1 MAKKI
6 GGLGKGLG
14 AIFIENETENGES
27 SVTLNISELEPNRN
41 QPRHEF
47 DEEALNSLAESI
59 RQHGLIQP
67 ILVRPILG
75 GGYMIVA
82 GERRYR
88 ACQIAGL
95 TEIPVIIREL
105 TDKETMEIAL
115 IENLQRENLNPIEEA
130 KGYRVLM
137 DEYGLTQEQV
147 SDVIGKSRPAIAN
160 SLRLLN
166 LPDEVSVMVEQGKI
180 SSGHA
185 RALLSF
191 DDKSEMIRV
200 ADEIAL
206 SDMSVRQ
213 IEKIAQQ
220 KKKIKPQK
228 APVKIPTYYSL
239 VEQTLGE
246 YLGTKVKV
254 TPLKSKK
261 GGTLSIEF
269 YSNDD
274 LQALA
279 QKLED
284 KDRR

>member
-1 MAKKI
+1 
-6 GGLGKGLG
+6 
-14 AIFIENETENGES
+14 
-27 SVTLNISELEPNRN
+27 
-41 QPRHEF
+41 
-47 DEEALNSLAESI
+47 
-59 RQHGLIQP
+59 
-67 ILVRPILG
+67 
-75 GGYMIVA
+75 MIVA
-82 GERRYR
+82 GDSRYR
-88 ACQIAGL
+88 ACQIAGI
-95 TEIPVIIREL
+95 TEIPVVIREL

-130 KGYRVLM
+130 QGYRALM
-137 DEYGLTQEQV
+137 DDYGLTQEQV
-147 SDVIGKSRPAIAN
+147 SEAIGKSRPTIAN

-166 LPDEVSVMVEQGKI
+166 LPVEVSKMLEAGKL

-191 DDKSEMIRV
+191 DDEAEMIRV
-200 ADEIAL
+200 ANEIAL

-220 KKKIKPQK
+220 KKSAKPK
-228 APVKIPTYYSL
+228 TAPVKTPSYYSI
-239 VEQTLGE
+239 VEQTLSE

-269 YSNDD
+269 YSNND

-284 KDRR
+284 KK

>member
-27 SVTLNISELEPNRN
+27 TVTLNISELEPNRN
-41 QPRHEF
+41 QPRREF
-47 DEEALNSLAESI
+47 DEEALNSLADSI
-59 RQHGLIQP
+59 KQHGLIQP

-88 ACQIAGL
+88 ACQIAGIS
-95 TEIPVIIREL
+95 EIPVIIREL

-130 KGYRVLM
+130 KGYRALM
-137 DEYGLTQEQV
+137 DDYGLTQEQV
-147 SDVIGKSRPAIAN
+147 SEVIGKSRPAVAN

-166 LPDEVSVMVEQGKI
+166 LPDEITVLLEQGKL

-191 DDKSEMIRV
+191 DNESEMIRV
-200 ADEIAL
+200 ANEIAL

-213 IEKIAQQ
+213 IEKIAQN
-220 KKKIKPQK
+220 KKKEKPKK
-228 APVKIPTYYSL
+228 APVKAPTYYSL

-254 TPLKSKK
+254 TPLKGKK

-284 KDRR
+284 KK

>member
-27 SVTLNISELEPNRN
+27 TVTLNISELEPNRN
-41 QPRHEF
+41 QPRREF

-59 RQHGLIQP
+59 KQHGLIQP

-88 ACQIAGL
+88 ACQLAGV

-105 TDKETMEIAL
+105 TDKETMQIAL

-130 KGYRVLM
+130 QGYRSLM
-137 DEYGLTQEQV
+137 DDYGLTQEQV
-147 SDVIGKSRPAIAN
+147 SESIGKSRPAVAN

-166 LPDEVSVMVEQGKI
+166 LPDEVSVMVEQGKV
-180 SSGHA
+180 SAGHA

-191 DDKSEMIRV
+191 DNEAEMIRV
-200 ADEIAL
+200 ANEIAL

-220 KKKIKPQK
+220 KKSAKPKK
-228 APVKIPTYYSL
+228 APVKAPTYYTI

-254 TPLKSKK
+254 TPLKNKK

-279 QKLED
+279 KKLED
-284 KDRR
+284 K

>member
-41 QPRHEF
+41 QPRREF
-47 DEEALNSLAESI
+47 DEESLNSLAESI
-59 RQHGLIQP
+59 KQHGLIQP

-88 ACQIAGL
+88 ACQIAGV
-95 TEIPVIIREL
+95 TEIPVVIREL

-130 KGYRVLM
+130 KGYRSLM
-137 DEYGLTQEQV
+137 DDYGLTQEQV
-147 SDVIGKSRPAIAN
+147 SNVIGKSRPAVAN

-166 LPDEVSVMVEQGKI
+166 LPDEVSVMVEQGKL

-191 DDKSEMIRV
+191 ENEAEMIRV
-200 ADEIAL
+200 ANDIAL

-220 KKKIKPQK
+220 TKKIKPAK
-228 APVKIPTYYSL
+228 AQTKTPTFYSI

-246 YLGTKVKV
+246 YLGTKVRV

-279 QKLED
+279 KKLED
-284 KDRR
+284 K

>member
-27 SVTLNISELEPNRN
+27 TVTLNISELEPNRN
-41 QPRHEF
+41 QPRREF
-47 DEEALNSLAESI
+47 DEEALNSLADSI
-59 RQHGLIQP
+59 KQHGLIQP

-88 ACQIAGL
+88 ACQIAGV
-95 TEIPVIIREL
+95 TEIPVVIREL

-130 KGYRVLM
+130 KGYRSLM
-137 DEYGLTQEQV
+137 DDYGLTQEQV
-147 SDVIGKSRPAIAN
+147 SEAIGKSRPAVAN

-166 LPDEVSVMVEQGKI
+166 LPDEITIMLEQGKL

-191 DDKSEMIRV
+191 DNESEMIRV
-200 ADEIAL
+200 ANEIAL

-220 KKKIKPQK
+220 KKKTSAPKT
-228 APVKIPTYYSL
+228 APVKTPSFYSI

-254 TPLKSKK
+254 TPLKKKK

-274 LQALA
+274 LQSLA

-284 KDRR
+284 K

>member
-1 MAKKI
+1 
-6 GGLGKGLG
+6 
-14 AIFIENETENGES
+14 
-27 SVTLNISELEPNRN
+27 
-41 QPRHEF
+41 
-47 DEEALNSLAESI
+47 
-59 RQHGLIQP
+59 
-67 ILVRPILG
+67 
-75 GGYMIVA
+75 MIVA

-88 ACQIAGL
+88 ACQIAGV
-95 TEIPVIIREL
+95 TEIPVVIREL

-130 KGYRVLM
+130 KGYRSLM
-137 DEYGLTQEQV
+137 DDYGLTQEQV
-147 SDVIGKSRPAIAN
+147 SEVIGKSRPAVAN

-166 LPDEVSVMVEQGKI
+166 LPGEVTVMLEQGKL

-191 DDKSEMIRV
+191 DNEAEMIRV
-200 ADEIAL
+200 ANEIAL

-220 KKKIKPQK
+220 KKAQKPKK
-228 APVKIPTYYSL
+228 APDKAPTYYSI

-254 TPLKSKK
+254 TPLKNKK

-274 LQALA
+274 LQSLA

-284 KDRR
+284 K

>member
-27 SVTLNISELEPNRN
+27 TVTLNISELEPNRN
-41 QPRHEF
+41 QPRREF
-47 DEEALNSLAESI
+47 DEEALNSLADSI
-59 RQHGLIQP
+59 KQHGLIQP

-88 ACQIAGL
+88 ACQIAGV
-95 TEIPVIIREL
+95 TEIPVVIREL

-130 KGYRVLM
+130 KGYRSLM
-137 DEYGLTQEQV
+137 DDYGLTQEQV
-147 SDVIGKSRPAIAN
+147 SEVIGKSRPAVAN

-166 LPDEVSVMVEQGKI
+166 LPDEVTVMLEQGKL

-191 DDKSEMIRV
+191 DNEAEMIRV
-200 ADEIAL
+200 ANEIAL

-213 IEKIAQQ
+213 IEKIAKQ
-220 KKKIKPQK
+220 KRPQHQK
-228 APVKIPTYYSL
+228 RRLSRL
-239 VEQTLGE
+239 
-246 YLGTKVKV
+246 
-254 TPLKSKK
+254 PL
-261 GGTLSIEF
+261 TT
-269 YSNDD
+269 
-274 LQALA
+274 AL
-279 QKLED
+279 
-284 KDRR
+284 

>member
-27 SVTLNISELEPNRN
+27 TVTLNISELEPNRN
-41 QPRHEF
+41 QPRREF
-47 DEEALNSLAESI
+47 DEEALNSLADSI
-59 RQHGLIQP
+59 KQHGLIQP

-88 ACQIAGL
+88 ACQIAGV
-95 TEIPVIIREL
+95 TEIPVVIREL

-130 KGYRVLM
+130 KGYRSLM
-137 DEYGLTQEQV
+137 DDYGLTQEQV
-147 SDVIGKSRPAIAN
+147 SEAIGKSRPAVAN

-166 LPDEVSVMVEQGKI
+166 LPDEITVMLEQGKL

-191 DDKSEMIRV
+191 DNESEMIRV
-200 ADEIAL
+200 ANEIAL

-220 KKKIKPQK
+220 KKKTSAPKT
-228 APVKIPTYYSL
+228 APVKTPSFYSI

-254 TPLKSKK
+254 TPLKNKK

-274 LQALA
+274 LQSLA

-284 KDRR
+284 K

>member
-27 SVTLNISELEPNRN
+27 TVTLNISELEPNRN
-41 QPRHEF
+41 QPRREF
-47 DEEALNSLAESI
+47 DEEALNSLADSI
-59 RQHGLIQP
+59 KQHGLIQP

-88 ACQIAGL
+88 ACQIAGV
-95 TEIPVIIREL
+95 TEIPVVIRDL
-105 TDKETMEIAL
+105 TDRETMEIAL

-130 KGYRVLM
+130 KGYRSLM
-137 DEYGLTQEQV
+137 DDYGLTQEQV
-147 SDVIGKSRPAIAN
+147 SEAIGKSRPTIAN

-166 LPDEVSVMVEQGKI
+166 LPDEVAKMLEAGKL

-191 DDKSEMIRV
+191 DNEAEMIRV

-213 IEKIAQQ
+213 IEKIAKQ
-220 KKKIKPQK
+220 KKSAKPK
-228 APVKIPTYYSL
+228 SATVKTPSYYSI
-239 VEQTLGE
+239 VEQTLSE

-269 YSNDD
+269 YSDDD

-279 QKLED
+279 QKLDD
-284 KDRR
+284 KL

>member
-27 SVTLNISELEPNRN
+27 TVTLNISELEPNRN
-41 QPRHEF
+41 QPRREF
-47 DEEALNSLAESI
+47 DEEALNSLADSI
-59 RQHGLIQP
+59 KQHGLIQP

-88 ACQIAGL
+88 ACQIAGV
-95 TEIPVIIREL
+95 TEIPVVIREL

-130 KGYRVLM
+130 KGYRSLM
-137 DEYGLTQEQV
+137 DDYGLTQEQV
-147 SDVIGKSRPAIAN
+147 SEVIGKSRPAVAN

-166 LPDEVSVMVEQGKI
+166 LPDEITVMLEQGKL

-191 DDKSEMIRV
+191 DNEAEMIRV
-200 ADEIAL
+200 ANEIAL

-220 KKKIKPQK
+220 KKTSNPKK
-228 APVKIPTYYSL
+228 APVTAPTYYSI

-254 TPLKSKK
+254 TPLKNKK

-274 LQALA
+274 LQSLA

-284 KDRR
+284 K

>member
-27 SVTLNISELEPNRN
+27 TVTLNISELEPNRN
-41 QPRHEF
+41 QPRREF
-47 DEEALNSLAESI
+47 DEEALNSLADSI
-59 RQHGLIQP
+59 KQHGLIQP

-88 ACQIAGL
+88 ACQIAGV
-95 TEIPVIIREL
+95 TEIPVVIREL

-130 KGYRVLM
+130 KGYRSLM
-137 DEYGLTQEQV
+137 DDYGLTQEQV
-147 SDVIGKSRPAIAN
+147 SEVIGKSRPAVAN

-166 LPDEVSVMVEQGKI
+166 LPDEVTVMLEQGKL

-191 DDKSEMIRV
+191 DNEAEMIRV
-200 ADEIAL
+200 ANEIAL

-213 IEKIAQQ
+213 IEKIAKQ
-220 KKKIKPQK
+220 KKTATPKK
-228 APVKIPTYYSL
+228 APVKAPSYYSI

-254 TPLKSKK
+254 TPLKNKK

-274 LQALA
+274 LQSLA

-284 KDRR
+284 K

>member
-14 AIFIENETENGES
+14 AIFIENETENGQS
-27 SVTLNISELEPNRN
+27 TVTLNISELEPNRN
-41 QPRHEF
+41 QPRREF
-47 DEEALNSLAESI
+47 DEEALNSLADSI
-59 RQHGLIQP
+59 KQHGLIQP

-88 ACQIAGL
+88 ACQIAGV
-95 TEIPVIIREL
+95 TEIPVVIREL

-130 KGYRVLM
+130 KGYRALM
-137 DEYGLTQEQV
+137 DDYGLTQEQV
-147 SDVIGKSRPAIAN
+147 SEAIGKSRPAIAN

-166 LPDEVSVMVEQGKI
+166 LPDEVSKMLEEGKL
-180 SSGHA
+180 SPGHA

-191 DDKSEMIRV
+191 DSEAEMIRV

-220 KKKIKPQK
+220 NKSTKPK
-228 APVKIPTYYSL
+228 NSPVKTPSFYSI
-239 VEQTLGE
+239 VEQTLSE

-274 LQALA
+274 LQTLA

-284 KDRR
+284 KK

>member
-27 SVTLNISELEPNRN
+27 TVTLNISELEPNRN
-41 QPRHEF
+41 QPRREF
-47 DEEALNSLAESI
+47 DEEALNSLADSI
-59 RQHGLIQP
+59 KQHGLIQP

-88 ACQIAGL
+88 ACQIAGV

-130 KGYRVLM
+130 KGYRSLM
-137 DEYGLTQEQV
+137 DDYGMTQEQV
-147 SDVIGKSRPAIAN
+147 SEVIGKSRPAVAN

-166 LPDEVSVMVEQGKI
+166 LPDEVSVMLEKGQL

-191 DDKSEMIRV
+191 DDEAEMIRV
-200 ADEIAL
+200 ANEIAL

-220 KKKIKPQK
+220 KKSSKPKK
-228 APVKIPTYYSL
+228 APVKAPSYYTI

-254 TPLKSKK
+254 TPLKNKK

-274 LQALA
+274 LQSLA

-284 KDRR
+284 K

>member
-27 SVTLNISELEPNRN
+27 TVTLNISELEPNRN
-41 QPRHEF
+41 QPRREF
-47 DEEALNSLAESI
+47 DEEALNSLADSI
-59 RQHGLIQP
+59 KQHGLIQP

-88 ACQIAGL
+88 ACQIAGV
-95 TEIPVIIREL
+95 TEIPVVIREL

-130 KGYRVLM
+130 KGYRSLM
-137 DEYGLTQEQV
+137 DDYGLTQEQV
-147 SDVIGKSRPAIAN
+147 SEVIGKSRPAVAN

-166 LPDEVSVMVEQGKI
+166 LPDEITVMLEQGKL

-191 DDKSEMIRV
+191 DNEAEMIRV
-200 ADEIAL
+200 ANEIAL

-220 KKKIKPQK
+220 KKTSNPKK
-228 APVKIPTYYSL
+228 APVKAPTYYSI

-254 TPLKSKK
+254 TPLKNKK

-274 LQALA
+274 LQSLA

-284 KDRR
+284 K

>member
-27 SVTLNISELEPNRN
+27 TVTLNISELEPNRN
-41 QPRHEF
+41 QPRREF

-88 ACQIAGL
+88 ACQLAGV
-95 TEIPVIIREL
+95 TEIPVIIRDL

-130 KGYRVLM
+130 EGYRALM
-137 DEYGLTQEQV
+137 DDYGLTQEEV
-147 SDVIGKSRPAIAN
+147 SEVIGKSRPAVAN

-166 LPDEVSVMVEQGKI
+166 LPDEIIVLLEQGKL
-180 SSGHA
+180 SAGHA

-191 DDKSEMIRV
+191 DDEAEMIRV
-200 ADEIAL
+200 AHEIAM

-220 KKKIKPQK
+220 KKKAKPKKSTSK
-228 APVKIPTYYSL
+228 APTYYSI

-246 YLGTKVKV
+246 YLGTKVRV
-254 TPLKSKK
+254 TPLKNKK

-284 KDRR
+284 K

>member
-14 AIFIENETENGES
+14 AIFIDNETENGES
-27 SVTLNISELEPNRN
+27 TVTLNISELEPNRD
-41 QPRHEF
+41 QPRREF

-59 RQHGLIQP
+59 KQHGLIQP

-88 ACQIAGL
+88 ACQLAGI
-95 TEIPVIIREL
+95 TQVPVTIREL

-130 KGYRVLM
+130 KGYRSLM
-137 DEYGLTQEQV
+137 DDYGLTQEQV
-147 SDVIGKSRPAIAN
+147 SEVIGKSRPAVAN

-166 LPDEVSVMVEQGKI
+166 LPEEIHSMLENGKL

-191 DDKSEMIRV
+191 DNEADMIRV
-200 ADEIAL
+200 ANEIAL

-213 IEKIAQQ
+213 VEKIAKQ
-220 KKKIKPQK
+220 KKSSKKSTPSAKPS
-228 APVKIPTYYSL
+228 YYSM
-239 VEQTLGE
+239 VEQTLSE
-246 YLGTKVKV
+246 YLGTRVKV
-254 TPLKSKK
+254 TPLKGKN

-274 LQALA
+274 LESLA

-284 KDRR
+284 K

>member
-27 SVTLNISELEPNRN
+27 TVTLNISELEPNRN
-41 QPRHEF
+41 QPRREF
-47 DEEALNSLAESI
+47 DEEALNSLADSI
-59 RQHGLIQP
+59 KQHGLIQP

-88 ACQIAGL
+88 ACQIAGV
-95 TEIPVIIREL
+95 TEIPVVIREL

-130 KGYRVLM
+130 KGYRSLM
-137 DEYGLTQEQV
+137 DDYGLTQEQV
-147 SDVIGKSRPAIAN
+147 SEVIGKSRPAVAN

-166 LPDEVSVMVEQGKI
+166 LPGEVTVMLEQGKL

-191 DDKSEMIRV
+191 DNEAEMIRV
-200 ADEIAL
+200 ANEIAL

-220 KKKIKPQK
+220 KKAQKPKK
-228 APVKIPTYYSL
+228 APVKAPTYYSI

-254 TPLKSKK
+254 TPLKNKK

-274 LQALA
+274 LQSLA

-284 KDRR
+284 K

>member
-27 SVTLNISELEPNRN
+27 TVTLNISELEPNRN
-41 QPRHEF
+41 QPRREF
-47 DEEALNSLAESI
+47 DEEALNSLADSI
-59 RQHGLIQP
+59 KQHGLIQP

-88 ACQIAGL
+88 ACQIAGV
-95 TEIPVIIREL
+95 TEIPVVIREL

-130 KGYRVLM
+130 KGYRSLM
-137 DEYGLTQEQV
+137 DDYGLTQEQV
-147 SDVIGKSRPAIAN
+147 SEVIGKSRPAVAN

-166 LPDEVSVMVEQGKI
+166 LPDEITVMLEQGKL

-191 DDKSEMIRV
+191 DNEAEMIRV
-200 ADEIAL
+200 ANEIAL

-220 KKKIKPQK
+220 KKKTSTPKQ
-228 APVKIPTYYSL
+228 APVKAPTYYSI

-254 TPLKSKK
+254 TPLKNKK

-274 LQALA
+274 LQSLA

-284 KDRR
+284 K

>member
-27 SVTLNISELEPNRN
+27 TVTLNISELEPNRN
-41 QPRHEF
+41 QPRREF

-59 RQHGLIQP
+59 KQHGLIQP

-88 ACQIAGL
+88 ACQLAGV

-105 TDKETMEIAL
+105 TDKETMQIAL

-130 KGYRVLM
+130 QGYRSLM
-137 DEYGLTQEQV
+137 DDYGLTQEQV
-147 SDVIGKSRPAIAN
+147 SETIGKSRPAVAN

-166 LPDEVSVMVEQGKI
+166 LPDEVSVMVEQGKV
-180 SSGHA
+180 SAGHA

-191 DDKSEMIRV
+191 DNEAEMIRV
-200 ADEIAL
+200 ANEIAL

-220 KKKIKPQK
+220 KKAEKPKK
-228 APVKIPTYYSL
+228 APVKAPTYYTI

-254 TPLKSKK
+254 TPLKNKK

-279 QKLED
+279 KKLED
-284 KDRR
+284 K

>member
-27 SVTLNISELEPNRN
+27 TVTLNISELEPNRN
-41 QPRHEF
+41 QPRREF
-47 DEEALNSLAESI
+47 DEEALNSLADSI
-59 RQHGLIQP
+59 KQHGLIQP

-88 ACQIAGL
+88 ACQIAGV
-95 TEIPVIIREL
+95 TEIPVVIREL

-115 IENLQRENLNPIEEA
+115 IENLQRKNLNPIEEA
-130 KGYRVLM
+130 KGYRSLM
-137 DEYGLTQEQV
+137 DDYGLTQEQV
-147 SDVIGKSRPAIAN
+147 SEAIGKSRPAVAN

-166 LPDEVSVMVEQGKI
+166 LPDEITVMLEQGKL

-191 DDKSEMIRV
+191 DNEAEMIRV
-200 ADEIAL
+200 ANEIAL

-220 KKKIKPQK
+220 KKKTSKTKQ
-228 APVKIPTYYSL
+228 APVKAPTYYSI

-254 TPLKSKK
+254 TPLKNKK

-274 LQALA
+274 LQSLA

-284 KDRR
+284 K

>member
-27 SVTLNISELEPNRN
+27 TVTLNISELEPNRN
-41 QPRHEF
+41 QPRREF

-59 RQHGLIQP
+59 KQHGLIQP

-88 ACQIAGL
+88 ACQIAGV

-105 TDKETMEIAL
+105 TDKETMQIAL

-130 KGYRVLM
+130 QGYRSLM
-137 DEYGLTQEQV
+137 DDYGLTQEQV
-147 SDVIGKSRPAIAN
+147 SETIGKSRPAVAN

-166 LPDEVSVMVEQGKI
+166 LPDEVSAMVEQGKV
-180 SSGHA
+180 SAGHA

-191 DDKSEMIRV
+191 DSEAEMIRV
-200 ADEIAL
+200 ANEIAL

-220 KKKIKPQK
+220 KKSVKPKK
-228 APVKIPTYYSL
+228 APVKTPTYYSI
-239 VEQTLGE
+239 VEQTLSE

-254 TPLKSKK
+254 TPLKNKK

-274 LQALA
+274 LQSLA
-279 QKLED
+279 KKLEE
-284 KDRR
+284 K

>member
-27 SVTLNISELEPNRN
+27 TVTLNISELEPNRN
-41 QPRHEF
+41 QPRRGF
-47 DEEALNSLAESI
+47 DDEALNSLADSI
-59 RQHGLIQP
+59 RRHGLIQP

-95 TEIPVIIREL
+95 TEIPVVIREL

-130 KGYRVLM
+130 KGYRALM
-137 DEYGLTQEQV
+137 DDYGMTQEQV
-147 SDVIGKSRPAIAN
+147 SEVIGKSRPAVAN

-166 LPDEVSVMVEQGKI
+166 LPDEVSLMVEQGRI
-180 SSGHA
+180 SPGHA
-185 RALLSF
+185 RALLSI
-191 DDKSEMIRV
+191 DNKDEMIRAANEV
-200 ADEIAL
+200 VL

-213 IEKIAQQ
+213 IEKIAQN
-220 KKKIKPQK
+220 KKRTKPEKTLSQTP
-228 APVKIPTYYSL
+228 AFYSI
-239 VEQTLGE
+239 VGQTLSE

-274 LQALA
+274 LRALA
-279 QKLED
+279 KKLED
-284 KDRR
+284 K

>member
-1 MAKKI
+1 
-6 GGLGKGLG
+6 
-14 AIFIENETENGES
+14 
-27 SVTLNISELEPNRN
+27 
-41 QPRHEF
+41 
-47 DEEALNSLAESI
+47 
-59 RQHGLIQP
+59 
-67 ILVRPILG
+67 
-75 GGYMIVA
+75 MIVA

-88 ACQIAGL
+88 ACQIAGV
-95 TEIPVIIREL
+95 TEIPVVIREL

-130 KGYRVLM
+130 KGYRSLM
-137 DEYGLTQEQV
+137 DDYGLTQEQV
-147 SDVIGKSRPAIAN
+147 SEAIGKSRPAVAN

-166 LPDEVSVMVEQGKI
+166 LPDEITIMLEQGKL

-191 DDKSEMIRV
+191 DNESEMIRV
-200 ADEIAL
+200 ANEIAL

-220 KKKIKPQK
+220 KKKTSAPKT
-228 APVKIPTYYSL
+228 APVKTPSFYSI

-254 TPLKSKK
+254 TPLKKKK

-274 LQALA
+274 LQSLA

-284 KDRR
+284 K

>member
-27 SVTLNISELEPNRN
+27 TVTLNISELEPNRN
-41 QPRHEF
+41 QPRREF

-88 ACQIAGL
+88 ACQLAGV
-95 TEIPVIIREL
+95 TEIPVVIREL
-105 TDKETMEIAL
+105 TDRETMEIAL

-130 KGYRVLM
+130 QGYRSLM
-137 DEYGLTQEQV
+137 DDYGLTQEQV
-147 SDVIGKSRPAIAN
+147 SEVIGKSRPAIAN

-166 LPDEVSVMVEQGKI
+166 LPDDITAMLEQGKL
-180 SSGHA
+180 SAGHA

-191 DDKSEMIRV
+191 DSESEMIRV
-200 ADEIAL
+200 ANEIAL

-213 IEKIAQQ
+213 VEKIA
-220 KKKIKPQK
+220 KKKKPSTPKPAPQK
-228 APVKIPTYYSL
+228 TPAFYSI

-246 YLGTKVKV
+246 YLSTKVRV
-254 TPLKSKK
+254 TPLKGKK

-269 YSNDD
+269 YSDDD
-274 LQALA
+274 LKSLA
-279 QKLED
+279 KKLED
-284 KDRR
+284 K

>member
-27 SVTLNISELEPNRN
+27 TVTLNISELEPNRN
-41 QPRHEF
+41 QPRREF
-47 DEEALNSLAESI
+47 DEEALNSLADSI
-59 RQHGLIQP
+59 KQHGLIQP

-88 ACQIAGL
+88 ACQIAGV
-95 TEIPVIIREL
+95 TEIPVVIREL
-105 TDKETMEIAL
+105 TDRETMEIAL

-130 KGYRVLM
+130 KGYRSLM
-137 DEYGLTQEQV
+137 DDYGLTQEQV
-147 SDVIGKSRPAIAN
+147 SEVIGKSRPTIAN

-166 LPDEVSVMVEQGKI
+166 LPDKVAKMLEAGKL

-191 DDKSEMIRV
+191 DNEAEMIRV

-213 IEKIAQQ
+213 IEKIARQ
-220 KKKIKPQK
+220 KKSAKPK
-228 APVKIPTYYSL
+228 SAPAKVPSYYSI
-239 VEQTLGE
+239 VEQTLSE
-246 YLGTKVKV
+246 YLGTKVRV

-279 QKLED
+279 QKLD
-284 KDRR
+284 DSL

>member
-147 SDVIGKSRPAIAN
+147 SDVIGKSRPAVAN

>member
-1 MAKKI
+1 MAKKR

-27 SVTLNISELEPNRN
+27 TVTLNISELEPNRN
-41 QPRHEF
+41 QPRREF

-88 ACQIAGL
+88 ACQLAGV
-95 TEIPVIIREL
+95 TEIPVIIRDL

-130 KGYRVLM
+130 EGYRALM
-137 DEYGLTQEQV
+137 DDYGLTQEEV
-147 SDVIGKSRPAIAN
+147 SEVIGKSRSAVAN

-166 LPDEVSVMVEQGKI
+166 LPDEIIVLLEQGKL
-180 SSGHA
+180 SAGHA

-191 DDKSEMIRV
+191 DDEAEMIRV
-200 ADEIAL
+200 AHEIAM

-220 KKKIKPQK
+220 KKKAKPKKSTSK
-228 APVKIPTYYSL
+228 APTYYSI

-246 YLGTKVKV
+246 YLGTKVRV
-254 TPLKSKK
+254 TPLKNKK

-284 KDRR
+284 K

>member
-27 SVTLNISELEPNRN
+27 TVTLNISELEPNRN
-41 QPRHEF
+41 QPRREF

-59 RQHGLIQP
+59 KQHGLIQP

-88 ACQIAGL
+88 ACQIAGV
-95 TEIPVIIREL
+95 TEIPVVIREL
-105 TDKETMEIAL
+105 TDRETMEIAL

-130 KGYRVLM
+130 KGYRTLM
-137 DEYGLTQEQV
+137 DDYGLTQEQV
-147 SDVIGKSRPAIAN
+147 SEAIGKSRPSVAN

-166 LPDEVSVMVEQGKI
+166 LPDEVSVMVEQGKV
-180 SSGHA
+180 SAGHA

-191 DDKSEMIRV
+191 DNESEMIRV
-200 ADEIAL
+200 ANEIAL

-213 IEKIAQQ
+213 IEKIAKQ
-220 KKKIKPQK
+220 KKPQK
-228 APVKIPTYYSL
+228 PKPAPQKTPTYYSI

-254 TPLKSKK
+254 TPLKNKK

-274 LQALA
+274 LQSLA
-279 QKLED
+279 KKLED
-284 KDRR
+284 K

>member
-27 SVTLNISELEPNRN
+27 TVTLNISELEPNRN
-41 QPRHEF
+41 QPRREF
-47 DEEALNSLAESI
+47 DEEALNSLADSI
-59 RQHGLIQP
+59 KQHGLIQP

-88 ACQIAGL
+88 ACQIAGV
-95 TEIPVIIREL
+95 TEIPVVIREL

-130 KGYRVLM
+130 KGYRSLM
-137 DEYGLTQEQV
+137 DDYGLTQEQV
-147 SDVIGKSRPAIAN
+147 SEAIGKSRPAVAN

-166 LPDEVSVMVEQGKI
+166 LPDEITVMLEQGKL

-191 DDKSEMIRV
+191 DNEAEMIRV
-200 ADEIAL
+200 ANEIAL

-220 KKKIKPQK
+220 KKKTSKPKQ
-228 APVKIPTYYSL
+228 APVKAPTYYSI

-254 TPLKSKK
+254 TPLKNKK

-269 YSNDD
+269 YSNED
-274 LQALA
+274 LQSLA

-284 KDRR
+284 K